1 MSCPTFENLI
11 EFADNESPSA
21 EKLAVADHVGLCNAC
36 QTTLAWYRGIVETAR
51 HDTSFDPPVWET
63 RRAVGLF
70 ADARDAA
77 ARRGI
82 RGLISRLVGSLV
94 FDSNAAMATDMV
106 PARSSAATA
115 TRQLLYQA
123 DPYDID
129 LLISGE
135 LGAPDVVVTG
145 QVLASD
151 VDAFEGVAGLT
162 VELERDGRVVGT
174 IETSEFGEFTLG
186 GVAPGSYTL
195 RLAGSS
201 REIVLPDASITLE

>member
-1 MSCPTFENLI
+1 MRLHGKS
-11 EFADNESPSA
+11 SP
-21 EKLAVADHVGLCNAC
+21 D
-36 QTTLAWYRGIVETAR
+36 
-51 HDTSFDPPVWET
+51 
-63 RRAVGLF
+63 
-70 ADARDAA
+70 
-77 ARRGI
+77 
-82 RGLISRLVGSLV
+82 GSLV

-135 LGAPDVVVTG
+135 LGAQDVVVTG

-162 VELERDGRVVGT
+162 VELERDGRIVGT
-174 IETSEFGEFTLG
+174 IETSEFGKFTLG